1 MIHIL
6 VLEMNNL
13 HCAQRYQNPSTPP
26 RTPYVEHTHQ
36 ITYMAAP
43 IAIAP
48 QTGAAV
54 FMAALPVEVDVPVP
68 VAVAALRALEAELA
82 LDSAALLML
91 DAADRALDLAGP
103 VAVAATLLQLDTAL
117 EASDS
122 AEETT
127 LPARDVADEK
137 ADPPID
143 MPELIAPPPID
154 VPEENAPPAIDLPV
168 EIAPAASEVAVE
180 MAPPAI
186 DVTESIMLPRFCAD
200 EV

>member
-1 MIHIL
+1 MIYIL

-13 HCAQRYQNPSTPP
+13 HCAQRYQNPSMPP

-54 FMAALPVEVDVPVP
+54 FMAALPDEVDVP
-68 VAVAALRALEAELA
+68 VAVAATLRALEAELA

-103 VAVAATLLQLDTAL
+103 V
-117 EASDS
+117 
-122 AEETT
+122 
-127 LPARDVADEK
+127 
-137 ADPPID
+137 
-143 MPELIAPPPID
+143 
-154 VPEENAPPAIDLPV
+154 
-168 EIAPAASEVAVE
+168 
-180 MAPPAI
+180 
-186 DVTESIMLPRFCAD
+186 
-200 EV
+200 